1 MASGRDNQYT
11 CLSFGY
17 ERGCMWWRKVIP
29 LNFTTNIYCFALSF
43 PIHWIFF
50 YVICFRP
57 IPVSPGSNSISQST
71 TTRNKYSH
79 VLPQKYKETPRP
91 CYQCG
96 LVVDDQTRHVL
107 NKCDKF
113 KEQGRYTW
121 RRNCVLHY
129 LDTLVDH
136 NKFRVFCDLPDRRTS
151 SGKMVEFLFIF

>member
-1 MASGRDNQYT
+1 MVEEGNTIECYYKYI
-11 CLSFGY
+11 LSCIFY
-17 ERGCMWWRKVIP
+17 
-29 LNFTTNIYCFALSF
+29 NIITLQIY
-43 PIHWIFF
+43 WILFF
-50 YVICFRP
+50 VICFRP

-71 TTRNKYSH
+71 TIKNKYSH

-151 SGKMVEFLFIF
+151 SGKLVEFLFIF